1 MIYIDNLYPL
11 PPACF
16 QENWLN
22 MLISKALTIK
32 RLTLN
37 KGGYTMETK
46 NTEKEKKQKNPTAK
60 APKWAKSG
68 SKPGLK
74 SMPIPKHHR
83 AGPKKV

>member
-1 MIYIDNLYPL
+1 
-11 PPACF
+11 
-16 QENWLN
+16 
-22 MLISKALTIK
+22 
-32 RLTLN
+32 
-37 KGGYTMETK
+37 MEKK

-74 SMPIPKHHR
+74 SMPTPKHHR